1 MRRTFLAS
9 TLALSLLAAAAS
21 ALASGIPAGR
31 YAIGDSVMLGAK
43 PQLQAHGFVV
53 DAVKSRQ
60 FYQAVSI
67 VKRKKAHGLLRQK
80 IVIHLGTNGVLIR
93 AGDCDKIARLAG
105 AARLPRD
112 RDGSDQPSRDHE
124 GPEHAAARVRPTPRQ
139 HVSDRLVQ
147 ALARS
152 RELVLRQDAS
162 DAEGP
167 EGLRVVPVSQELL
180 VGRGGSVDSCPVA
193 CPSGRRDTPGK
204 RVEGKLSR
212 GFESLGHRQAR

>member
-9 TLALSLLAAAAS
+9 TLALSLLAAAAP
-21 ALASGIPAGR
+21 ALAAGIPAGR

-105 AARLPRD
+105 SARRVYLVTVT
-112 RDGSDQPSRDHE
+112 
-124 GPEHAAARVRPTPRQ
+124 GPTSHPEIMRAQNTRLRACAQRHANTYLIDWYK
-139 HVSDRLVQ
+139 H
-147 ALARS
+147 
-152 RELVLRQDAS
+152 
-162 DAEGP
+162 
-167 EGLRVVPVSQELL
+167 
-180 VGRGGSVDSCPVA
+180 
-193 CPSGRRDTPGK
+193 
-204 RVEGKLSR
+204 SR
-212 GFESLGHRQAR
+212 GHANWFYDKMHLTPKGRKAYASFLYLKSS